1 MPLNRKVWEYMVKE
15 PPTVAPSDSVAR
27 ALKLL
32 VDLGKDLPGIQ
43 SLIVTDSGTGA
54 LRGVVTLRRMM
65 EGLRKSVGKVSLEK
79 GQSFWELPEIT
90 ERLRQET
97 QLVKVKD
104 VMSKRIFQ
112 VKPYDPV
119 AAAIE
124 VMLEHK
130 VRGIPVVE
138 NQKVIGV
145 IRITNI
151 LPQLY
156 KSLTGEK

>member
-1 MPLNRKVWEYMVKE
+1 MPLTRKVWEYMVKE
-15 PPTVAPSDSVAR
+15 PPTVAPSDSVGR
-27 ALKLL
+27 ALK
-32 VDLGKDLPGIQ
+32 VMVELGKDLPGLQ

-54 LRGVVTLRRMM
+54 LRGVVTLRRIM
-65 EGLRKSVGKVSLEK
+65 EGLRKSVGRVSLEK
-79 GQSFWELPEIT
+79 GQSFWELPEVI

-104 VMSKRIFQ
+104 VMSKRIYQ

-119 AAAIE
+119 GTAVEI
-124 VMLEHK
+124 MLANK

-151 LPQLY
+151 MSELY
-156 KSLTGEK
+156 ESITGN